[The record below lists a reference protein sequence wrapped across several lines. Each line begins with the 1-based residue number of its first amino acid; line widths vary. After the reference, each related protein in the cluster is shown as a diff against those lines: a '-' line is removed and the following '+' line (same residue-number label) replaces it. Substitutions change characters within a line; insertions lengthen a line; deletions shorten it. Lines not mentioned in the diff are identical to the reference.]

1 MPNQLGYLP
10 VDTVSYRLCLL
21 IFKANAAA
29 TIWPL
34 TANQPG
40 LRIIALIRPFRN
52 KFMGATL
59 RTEKKLR
66 TASDGL

>member
-1 MPNQLGYLP
+1 MSFQLGYLP
-10 VDTVSYRLCLL
+10 VGAVSVRLYLL

-59 RTEKKLR
+59 RAKK
-66 TASDGL
+66 AQDCK